1 MRIDEFVFGKKN
13 TSDATA
19 KVKQYVQKN
28 KAELNKGQDEK
39 VGGTIGKIA
48 AGSLARDTNV
58 AAQRERNVGLD
69 AFGGTGADKTPT
81 PMDAGEFADTPV
93 AKPTAVAKPNTPPP
107 GTLVAK
113 TDQEAYGG
121 DPSAHQ
127 DAGSG
132 DREAYSDPSVLDDT
146 IARIK
151 ANAGMKDSEYKT
163 SQGSKRT
170 ARDMALDKQ
179 YPYKAPDGRRLKYP
193 HGDLRNLFE
202 PSPDTRKAGSDVV
215 VRDGKRK
222 KSWKNPN
229 TSTSQNAFRSDDD
242 RK

>member
-81 PMDAGEFADTPV
+81 PMDAGEFAGTPV

-107 GTLVAK
+107 GTPVAK
-113 TDQEAYGG
+113 PTAVAK
-121 DPSAHQ
+121 PKTSTPKTPTPM
-127 DAGSG
+127 DAGEFAGTPVAKAKKSAIVNKNVKAG
-132 DREAYSDPSVLDDT
+132 QTADAAGEFGSAKAKTSTPKRARSVLPR
-146 IARIK
+146 A
-151 ANAGMKDSEYKT
+151 
-163 SQGSKRT
+163 
-170 ARDMALDKQ
+170 
-179 YPYKAPDGRRLKYP
+179 
-193 HGDLRNLFE
+193 
-202 PSPDTRKAGSDVV
+202 
-215 VRDGKRK
+215 
-222 KSWKNPN
+222 
-229 TSTSQNAFRSDDD
+229 STSSVAGTATSKAAQDKFNQRQPKSVAKKTKKPSGTIGDMSDEMLNA

>member
-107 GTLVAK
+107 GTPVAK
-113 TDQEAYGG
+113 PTAVAK
-121 DPSAHQ
+121 PKTSTPKRA
-127 DAGSG
+127 
-132 DREAYSDPSVLDDT
+132 RSVLPR
-146 IARIK
+146 A
-151 ANAGMKDSEYKT
+151 
-163 SQGSKRT
+163 
-170 ARDMALDKQ
+170 
-179 YPYKAPDGRRLKYP
+179 
-193 HGDLRNLFE
+193 
-202 PSPDTRKAGSDVV
+202 
-215 VRDGKRK
+215 
-222 KSWKNPN
+222 
-229 TSTSQNAFRSDDD
+229 STSSVAGTATSKAAQDKFNQRQPKSVAKKTKKPSGTIGDMSDEMLNA

>member
-81 PMDAGEFADTPV
+81 PMDAGEFAGTPV
-93 AKPTAVAKPNTPPP
+93 AKAKKSAIVNKNVKAGQTADAAGEFGSAKAKTSTPKRARSVLPRASTSSVAGTATSKAAQDKFNQRQPKSVAKKTKKPS
-107 GTLVAK
+107 GTI
-113 TDQEAYGG
+113 G
-121 DPSAHQ
+121 DM
-127 DAGSG
+127 
-132 DREAYSDPSVLDDT
+132 SDEMLN
-146 IARIK
+146 ARK
-151 ANAGMKDSEYKT
+151 
-163 SQGSKRT
+163 
-170 ARDMALDKQ
+170 
-179 YPYKAPDGRRLKYP
+179 
-193 HGDLRNLFE
+193 
-202 PSPDTRKAGSDVV
+202 
-215 VRDGKRK
+215 
-222 KSWKNPN
+222 
-229 TSTSQNAFRSDDD
+229 
-242 RK
+242 

>member
-107 GTLVAK
+107 GTPVAK
-113 TDQEAYGG
+113 PTAVAK
-121 DPSAHQ
+121 PKTSTPKRA
-127 DAGSG
+127 
-132 DREAYSDPSVLDDT
+132 RSVLPRAST
-146 IARIK
+146 SSV
-151 ANAGMKDSEYKT
+151 AG
-163 SQGSKRT
+163 T
-170 ARDMALDKQ
+170 A
-179 YPYKAPDGRRLKYP
+179 
-193 HGDLRNLFE
+193 
-202 PSPDTRKAGSDVV
+202 
-215 VRDGKRK
+215 
-222 KSWKNPN
+222 
-229 TSTSQNAFRSDDD
+229 TSTPKRARSVLPRASTSSVAGTATSKAAQDKFNQRQPKSVAKKTKKPSGTIGDMSDEMLNA

>member
-81 PMDAGEFADTPV
+81 PMDAGEFAGTPV
-93 AKPTAVAKPNTPPP
+93 AKAKKSAIVNKNVKAGQTADAAGEFGSAKAKTSTPKRARSVLPRASTSSVAGTATSTPKRARSVLPRASTSSVAGTATSKAAQDKFNQRQPKSVAKKTKKPS
-107 GTLVAK
+107 GTI
-113 TDQEAYGG
+113 G
-121 DPSAHQ
+121 DM
-127 DAGSG
+127 
-132 DREAYSDPSVLDDT
+132 SDEMLN
-146 IARIK
+146 ARK
-151 ANAGMKDSEYKT
+151 
-163 SQGSKRT
+163 
-170 ARDMALDKQ
+170 
-179 YPYKAPDGRRLKYP
+179 
-193 HGDLRNLFE
+193 
-202 PSPDTRKAGSDVV
+202 
-215 VRDGKRK
+215 
-222 KSWKNPN
+222 
-229 TSTSQNAFRSDDD
+229 
-242 RK
+242 